1 MLCYLRIKPGILGLF
16 YGIQNRSFY
25 EDIKEN
31 NNLLLNYIFA
41 ATALVINVAVKLY
54 SDCLNKEMGNSI
66 SVFVIFGN
74 TTEQNSNQVF

>member
-1 MLCYLRIKPGILGLF
+1 MSCYLRIKPGILGLF

-31 NNLLLNYIFA
+31 NNMLLNYIFA